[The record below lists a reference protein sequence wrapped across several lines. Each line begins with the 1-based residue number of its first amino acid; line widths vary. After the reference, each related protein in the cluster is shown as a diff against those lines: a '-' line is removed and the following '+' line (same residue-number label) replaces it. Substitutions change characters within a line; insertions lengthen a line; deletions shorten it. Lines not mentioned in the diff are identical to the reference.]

1 MTLRMCV
8 LLWEQPGR
16 DKDLAEFEDA
26 VLEMVP
32 DHGGTV
38 VSRET
43 VIERAEGDPLEVQV
57 LEMPDA
63 QSVTAHLADPRRDA
77 LPPREEIIARTQVLR
92 VAPVSSPR

>member
-26 VLEMVP
+26 VLAMLA

-38 VSRET
+38 ISRDT
-43 VIERAEGDPLEVQV
+43 VIERTDGDPLEVQV
-57 LEMPDA
+57 LEMPDEQA
-63 QSVTAHLADPRRDA
+63 MTAFVNDPRRAA
-77 LPPREEIIARTQVLR
+77 LPPRGSIIARTRLLR
-92 VAPVSSPR
+92 TVPVNSPR

>member
-1 MTLRMCV
+1 MCV

-26 VLEMVP
+26 VLAMLP
-32 DHGGTV
+32 DYGGTV
-38 VSRET
+38 ISRDT
-43 VIERAEGDPLEVQV
+43 VVDRADGDPLEVQV

-63 QSVTAHLADPRRDA
+63 QSVTAYLADPRRAA
-77 LPPREEIIARTQVLR
+77 LPPRDLVIARTQTLR